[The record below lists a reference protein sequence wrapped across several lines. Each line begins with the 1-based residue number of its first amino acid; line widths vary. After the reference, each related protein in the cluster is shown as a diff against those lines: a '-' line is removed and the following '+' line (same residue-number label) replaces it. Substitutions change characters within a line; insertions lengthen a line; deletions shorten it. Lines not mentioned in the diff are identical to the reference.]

1 MDTRTQILSIASDLL
16 QRQTVNGFSLQD
28 VADRVG
34 IRKASLF
41 HHYRNKEALVA
52 DVLDNS
58 LKGFRK
64 RIESMRSQPAQRQ
77 LEAFLDI
84 YQRHIGAGSRL
95 CSVSGVTGDWDHLGE
110 ASRRLALALLHEQS
124 DWLARIAE
132 LGGHARSPEEAQAW
146 AEQIMIR
153 IQGAM
158 LLSRVQSSPLP
169 LERTIARLRTDWLKN
184 TSAD

>member
-1 MDTRTQILSIASDLL
+1 MDTKKQILSIASDLL

-52 DVLDNS
+52 DVLENS
-58 LKGFRK
+58 LNGFRT
-64 RIESMRSQPAQRQ
+64 RVESMHNQPAQRQ
-77 LEAFLDI
+77 LDAFLDI
-84 YQRHIGAGSRL
+84 YQRRIGAGSRL

-110 ASRRLALALLHEQS
+110 EPRHWALELLNEQTA
-124 DWLARIAE
+124 WLKRIAE
-132 LGGHARSPEEAQAW
+132 LAGFAHNTAEAEAW
-146 AEQIMIR
+146 AEQIMVR

-169 LERTIARLRTDWLKN
+169 LERTIALMRTEWARA
-184 TSAD
+184 TSAS

>member
-52 DVLDNS
+52 DVLENS
-58 LKGFRK
+58 LNGFRK
-64 RIESMRSQPAQRQ
+64 RMQALHSQPAQRQ
-77 LEAFLDI
+77 LDAFLDI

-110 ASRRLALALLHEQS
+110 ASRRLA
-124 DWLARIAE
+124 
-132 LGGHARSPEEAQAW
+132 
-146 AEQIMIR
+146 EQIMVR

-169 LERTIARLRTDWLKN
+169 LERIIAQLRTDWLRN

>member
-52 DVLDNS
+52 DVLENS
-58 LKGFRK
+58 LNGFR
-64 RIESMRSQPAQRQ
+64 RRMEGMRNQPAQRQ

-110 ASRRLALALLHEQS
+110 EPRRWALALLHEQCG
-124 DWLARIAE
+124 WLAHIAE
-132 LGGHARSPEEAQAW
+132 LGGYARNTEEADAW
-146 AEQIMIR
+146 AEQVMVR

-158 LLSRVQSSPLP
+158 LLSRVQSTSLP
-169 LERTIARLRTDWLKN
+169 LERTIAQLRAECLETG
-184 TSAD
+184 TMG